1 MSGTDAELLAATTAG
16 DAEAFG
22 CFYRRYE
29 ALVLGYAVHRCA
41 NASDVADLVA
51 DTFMGA
57 LGSAPRFADRDGDA
71 VAWLLTIARRALAHQ
86 RRSFFRRQRLVGRLA
101 SVPTFSA
108 DDADAVEGALDAARL
123 APALSAALRT
133 LSTRDRELV
142 MLVHRDRLTPTQAGR
157 VIGMNPNTARLRLS
171 RARARLR
178 DRLTDVHDRPTPKI
192 NPEVKHVQP

>member
-16 DAEAFG
+16 DAEAFR
-22 CFYRRYE
+22 CFFRRYE
-29 ALVLGYAVHRCA
+29 ALVFGYAVHRCA

-57 LGSAPRFADRDGDA
+57 LGSAPRFAERDGDA

-108 DDADAVEGALDAARL
+108 DEADAVEAALDAVRL
-123 APALSAALRT
+123 APALSAALST
-133 LSTRDRELV
+133 LRSKDQELV
-142 MLVHRDRLTPTQAGR
+142 MLVHRDGLTPTQAGR
-157 VIGMNPNTARLRLS
+157 VMGMNPNTARLRLS
-171 RARARLR
+171 RARALLR
-178 DRLTDVHDRPTPKI
+178 DRLAAVHDRPTPRL
-192 NPEVKHVQP
+192 NPEVNHVQP